1 MIKPLGS
8 RVLIKM
14 KEGEETTKSGIILS
28 ASAKEKPQIAEVI
41 EVGPGGN
48 VDGNNVEMYIK
59 KGDKVICSNTDNHPE
74 LIKDKIYEVEK
85 PDGDLSTT
93 KILE

>member
-28 ASAKEKPQIAEVI
+28 SGAQEKPQIAEVI
-41 EVGPGGN
+41 EVGPGEKVEGKLKEMN
-48 VDGNNVEMYIK
+48 VK
-59 KGDKVICSNTDNHPE
+59 KGDNVIVSKYSGT
-74 LIKDKIYEVEK
+74 EVKYNGEEFIIVK
-85 PDGDLSTT
+85 QDD
-93 KILE
+93 ILAIVE